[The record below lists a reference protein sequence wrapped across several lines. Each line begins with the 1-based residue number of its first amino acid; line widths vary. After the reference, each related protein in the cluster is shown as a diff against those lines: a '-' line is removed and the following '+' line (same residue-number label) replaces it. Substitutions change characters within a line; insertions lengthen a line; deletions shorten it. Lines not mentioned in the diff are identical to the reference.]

1 MRSVWSETVSP
12 PSFPRLEK
20 DLSVDV
26 VVIGGGMSGVLCASL
41 LRERGV
47 ECAVLEANRVGSGI
61 TANTTAVLSV
71 QTETL
76 YADRIR
82 EQSYEA
88 AKLLLDAEREAIGR
102 FRAYAEKIPC
112 ELTVLPA
119 LTYAL
124 HDAEKMKAEAKA
136 LRSLGLDADF
146 TTETPLP
153 FPVAGAVRM
162 PETAQFHPLKFL
174 YAMTGGL
181 QIYEQTKVLRLDGTT
196 AVTDRAR
203 VDAKKVIVATH
214 FPFVNRHGLYFLKMY
229 QQRSF
234 VVAAEG
240 ASPLGCTI
248 MDEAEHGMYLRFA
261 GNLLLVGGGD
271 RRPGKKGCGFDVPR
285 AFLRQYYPQAK
296 EVRAWGNQDCMTLDD
311 LPYIGPYRS
320 GGKDVFVTTGFGGWG
335 MTGSM
340 IGASVL
346 ADELTGQK
354 NRYAKLFDPSR
365 RMKLLP
371 LLQNGGEAILD
382 LLTFRRPRCSHMG
395 CALRWNPEEKSW
407 DCPCHG
413 SRFRANGSVIDNPA
427 VRGIESNR

>member
-20 DLSVDV
+20 DISVDV
-26 VVIGGGMSGVLCASL
+26 AVIGGGMAGVLCAAL
-41 LRERGV
+41 LRERGL
-47 ECAVLEANRVGSGI
+47 ECAVLESDRVGGGI

-82 EQSYEA
+82 KQGFEA
-88 AKLLLDAEREAIGR
+88 AKLLLEAERDAIGR
-102 FRAYAEKIPC
+102 FRAYAETLPC

-119 LTYAL
+119 LTYSL
-124 HDAEKMKAEAKA
+124 CDAEKMKAEVNA
-136 LRSLGLDADF
+136 LRSLGLDAEF
-146 TTETPLP
+146 TTDTPLP
-153 FPVAGAVRM
+153 FPVAGAARM
-162 PETAQFHPLKFL
+162 PGTAQFHPLKFL
-174 YAMTGGL
+174 YAMTNGL
-181 QIYEQTKVLRLDGTT
+181 QIYERTKVLHLDGTT

-203 VDAKKVIVATH
+203 VNAKRVVVATH
-214 FPFVNRHGLYFLKMY
+214 FPFINRHGLYFLKMY
-229 QQRSF
+229 QKRSF
-234 VVAAEG
+234 VIACKGAET
-240 ASPLGCTI
+240 LDCTI
-248 MDEAEHGMYLRFA
+248 MDEAEDGVYLRSV
-261 GNLLLVGGGD
+261 GELLLIGGGD

-285 AFLRQYYPQAK
+285 GFLRRYYPQAK
-296 EVRAWGNQDCMTLDD
+296 EVLAWGNQDCVTLDD

-354 NRYAKLFDPSR
+354 SRYAKLFDPSR
-365 RMKLLP
+365 RMKPLP
-371 LLQNGGEAILD
+371 LLRNGGEAIKD
-382 LLTFRRPRCSHMG
+382 LLALRRPRCSHMG

-413 SRFRANGSVIDNPA
+413 SRFRANGSIIDNPA
-427 VRGIESNR
+427 TRGIQTKR